1 MATMDKWD
9 EKFTQEDLARLA
21 VDMVHRTI
29 VHHVFWFKE
38 VEHQMGTEEAMKIFD
53 AAYKRSYDTQMK
65 RLGKFF
71 GFEMVEGVPK
81 PLLDMPRERLLDLLW
96 DLAVNWLSYD
106 GIWFQA
112 VEFAHGMNDAKRCND
127 TCWAKFSPFEA
138 WSIKRYLNLP
148 EQPGLEGVKQALQ
161 LRMYA
166 RINVQSIID
175 ESPNSIVF
183 LMNDCRVQS
192 ARKRQGLEDY
202 PCKSAGLVEYT
213 SFARTIDPRV
223 KCECI
228 GCPPDEH
235 PEEWFCAWRFYI
247 PEEA

>member
-1 MATMDKWD
+1 LLSLLT
-9 EKFTQEDLARLA
+9 DL
-21 VDMVHRTI
+21 
-29 VHHVFWFKE
+29 
-38 VEHQMGTEEAMKIFD
+38 G
-53 AAYKRSYDTQMK
+53 
-65 RLGKFF
+65 
-71 GFEMVEGVPK
+71 
-81 PLLDMPRERLLDLLW
+81 
-96 DLAVNWLSYD
+96 VNWLAGD

-112 VEFAHGMNDAKRCND
+112 VEFKHGMYDAKRCND

-148 EQPGLEGVKQALQ
+148 EQPGIEGVKQALQ

-175 ESPNSIVF
+175 EGPNSIVF
-183 LMNDCRVQS
+183 QMNDCRVQS
-192 ARKRQGLEDY
+192 ARKRQGLDDY
-202 PCKSAGLVEYT
+202 PCKSAGLVEYS
-213 SFARTIDPRV
+213 SFARTIDSRV